1 MIKLEFVLTDNGK
14 TGAKKRMKIASQPD
28 YEDIYKDMFSVFY
41 AMYDSLLDIRRVETN
56 VFPLLILKHE
66 YL

>member
-1 MIKLEFVLTDNGK
+1 
-14 TGAKKRMKIASQPD
+14 
-28 YEDIYKDMFSVFY
+28 MFSVFY

-66 YL
+66 FLQRPELKHNKVLKNITKMI